1 MPLYY
6 TGYRTELLAVDEM
19 IWALNIYCEIQ
30 QNGSGDPQIPPFK
43 VIESDIVWLGIYDLL
58 LVIYSA
64 GLARTAGKM
73 INISRKHKFSLPA
86 VLNSPNELL
95 LFCNAIWAQ
104 KTNDSPTRW
113 CKKFCGKYYH
123 FDAIPVLDR
132 QRRTEIIDNVGPN
145 ADVRRRQLLIHCI
158 YTRQFSLYS
167 NHLCHTVSCFKM
179 LLNPIWYLD

>member
-132 QRRTEIIDNVGPN
+132 HRDGRKSSTMWVLMLMCD
-145 ADVRRRQLLIHCI
+145 DVSYLFIASIHVNFHSIAITCV
-158 YTRQFSLYS
+158 TQS
-167 NHLCHTVSCFKM
+167 VA
-179 LLNPIWYLD
+179 